1 MFKAN
6 NKDVISPTKFCLG
19 STYEKLSQELGE
31 VLSKGNVYDFSVDYN
46 VFAKS
51 GNLNIHQYLMI
62 KNNIKQYKIMFRLI
76 KWVFI
81 AL

>member
-6 NKDVISPTKFCLG
+6 NKDVIFPTQFCLG
-19 STYEKLSQELGE
+19 SIYEKLRQELGE
-31 VLSKGNVYDFSVDYN
+31 VLSKGNVYHFSVDYN

-76 KWVFI
+76 K
-81 AL
+81 

>member
-51 GNLNIHQYLMI
+51 GNLNL
-62 KNNIKQYKIMFRLI
+62 NI
-76 KWVFI
+76 
-81 AL
+81 

>member
-1 MFKAN
+1 MLKAN
-6 NKDVISPTKFCLG
+6 NKDVIFPTRFCLG
-19 STYEKLSQELGE
+19 SIYEKLSQELGE

-62 KNNIKQYKIMFRLI
+62 KNNIKRYKIMFRLI
-76 KWVFI
+76 K
-81 AL
+81 